1 MPARRPT
8 PPAAPDLHDRLLI
21 DLRRR
26 TAELLGACERCSQEA
41 CEQDVHAVRLAA
53 RHLQAVVQ
61 LLGAM
66 HPDAER
72 LHQFRQLLRCILKDT
87 GELRD
92 LQLHLALLATH
103 PPSTTWQRI
112 LRTHLAAREANAQR
126 RMQRT
131 LGRIDRAALLGTAAR
146 AWPPPPA
153 GRVRTAARIVLRDR
167 SGKLLR
173 RIRALQKKEPGAL
186 HRARIALKRYRAVRL
201 LLAEAHDQREAR
213 TLRNLKRLLDR
224 LGDWHDRSV
233 RVEQM
238 AQVMNKGAFSA
249 EERKRAQRSISIEQE
264 LLRTVEERL
273 MLDLARSVGV
283 RASADGRGGAPR
295 ARKVRGA

>member
-1 MPARRPT
+1 MPAQRPAT
-8 PPAAPDLHDRLLI
+8 PTAPDLHDRLLI

-26 TAELLGACERCSQEA
+26 TAELLGACERCSEEA
-41 CEQDVHAVRLAA
+41 CEPDVHAVRLAA

-72 LHQFRQLLRCILKDT
+72 LHQFRQTLRRILKCT

-103 PPSTTWQRI
+103 PPATTWQRI

-126 RMQRT
+126 RVQRT

-146 AWPPPPA
+146 AWPPPLA
-153 GRVRTAARIVLRDR
+153 GRLRSGARIVMRDR

-173 RIRALQKKEPGAL
+173 HIRALQKQEPGAL
-186 HRARIALKRYRAVRL
+186 HRARIALKRYRAIRL

-224 LGDWHDRSV
+224 LGEWHDRSV
-233 RVEQM
+233 RNEHMELVAKKE
-238 AQVMNKGAFSA
+238 ALSGQVRMRM
-249 EERKRAQRSISIEQE
+249 ERAISTEHQHLRS
-264 LLRTVEERL
+264 VEERL
-273 MLDLARSVGV
+273 MLDLVRSMNTYVF
-283 RASADGRGGAPR
+283 ASRRGETPR
-295 ARKVRGA
+295 ARKMRGA

>member
-1 MPARRPT
+1 MPALR
-8 PPAAPDLHDRLLI
+8 PAAPDLHDRLLI

-26 TAELLGACERCSQEA
+26 TAELLGACDRCSKEA
-41 CEQDVHAVRLAA
+41 SEPEVHALRLAT

-72 LHQFRQLLRCILKDT
+72 LHPFRQTLRRILKCT

-92 LQLHLALLATH
+92 LQLHLAFLAAH
-103 PPSTTWQRI
+103 PPVTAWQRM
-112 LRTHLAAREANAQR
+112 LRRHLAAREANAQR
-126 RMQRT
+126 RVQRT
-131 LGRIDRAALLGTAAR
+131 LGRIDRSALLATAAY
-146 AWPPPPA
+146 AWPPPPP
-153 GRVRTAARIVLRDR
+153 GRVRIAARAALRER
-167 SGKLLR
+167 SAKLLR
-173 RIRALQKKEPGAL
+173 RIRALRTTEPHTL
-186 HRARIALKRYRAVRL
+186 HRARIALKRYRSLRV
-201 LLAEAHDQREAR
+201 LLADDQDQREAR
-213 TLRNLKRLLDR
+213 SLRSLKRLLDR
-224 LGDWHDRSV
+224 LGEWHDRSV

-249 EERKRAQRSISIEQE
+249 EEGQRAQRSISIEQK
-264 LLRTVEERL
+264 LLRTLEERL

-283 RASADGRGGAPR
+283 RASADRRGGAPR